1 MTAQLRECRARA
13 SGLGVRPEHRWT
25 VPPPGFCT
33 ENRVL
38 SDLAVRSSSHIYRI
52 GKVGDLGERELKILG
67 KADEWNKGEGAL
79 ERVGQRGF
87 TLAALLKLTEPAA

>member
-38 SDLAVRSSSHIYRI
+38 SDLGAPSLSHIYRI
-52 GKVGDLGERELKILG
+52 GEVGDLGGKELKTLG
-67 KADEWNKGEGAL
+67 KADERNKGRGAL
-79 ERVGQRGF
+79 ERVERRGF